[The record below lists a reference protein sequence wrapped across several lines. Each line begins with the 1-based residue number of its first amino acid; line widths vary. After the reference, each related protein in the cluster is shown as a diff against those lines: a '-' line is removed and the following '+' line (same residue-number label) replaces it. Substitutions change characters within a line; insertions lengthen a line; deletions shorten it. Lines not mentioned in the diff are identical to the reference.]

1 MNKHVAV
8 RRFGISI
15 LLAGAALLTSVAFS
29 SAASADDTKGN
40 VTAPKTTPVT
50 KTSFTP
56 RFDHIEHHAPVILR
70 QAGRA
75 GDRVVR
81 SFRSSE
87 SSRAPAAAT
96 RRDAR

>member
-15 LLAGAALLTSVAFS
+15 LLAGAAVLTSVAFS
-29 SAASADDTKGN
+29 SAASADDTKGSVN
-40 VTAPKTTPVT
+40 VQKAPIT
-50 KTSFTP
+50 KTSYTP
-56 RFDHIEHHAPVILR
+56 RFDHIEHHPAVILH

-81 SFRSSE
+81 NVRNAE
-87 SSRAPAAAT
+87 SSRAPAAAA
-96 RRDAR
+96 RRDSR